1 VNTCRQRELDRLSEQ
16 QRAAVARLISRGW
29 RYVYTFRRCAVLVI
43 RDAYGKPSGSKVRVT
58 PAGRILNGMG

>member
-16 QRAAVARLISRGW
+16 QREAVALLAAKGW

-43 RDAYGKPSGSKVRVT
+43 HDVYGRPSGSKVRVT